1 MPPTKSFP
9 DINNTNFYEWQ
20 INNKYYTALIHF
32 CKILDKNVLTQNE
45 LRNKIEAVI
54 IYFNSQQV
62 FISFF
67 KIFKIILSEI
77 RQEWSIDFHDKSL
90 EAVNDWIPS
99 VNTIGAEV
107 KILVCEKCSVVEDEN
122 SVFIKKINGNF

>member
-1 MPPTKSFP
+1 
-9 DINNTNFYEWQ
+9 
-20 INNKYYTALIHF
+20 
-32 CKILDKNVLTQNE
+32 VLTQNE